1 MIEGEKKIEQW
12 VQSHI
17 RSTETK
23 LLRMENN
30 QHVMNQTLERM
41 CDIFDDVVA
50 TRTRVAQLRDDID
63 EIKRKQLT
71 KVDVYVASATVIGG
85 ALAVASAVITLL

>member
-1 MIEGEKKIEQW
+1 MNNKEHNEW
-12 VQSHI
+12 VESHI
-17 RSTETK
+17 RSTEIK

-50 TRTRVAQLRDDID
+50 TRTRVAQLRDDMD
-63 EIKRKQLT
+63 SMRASQLT
-71 KVDVYVASATVIGG
+71 KVDVYVATATVIGG
-85 ALAVASAVITLL
+85 ALAVASAVIAWL